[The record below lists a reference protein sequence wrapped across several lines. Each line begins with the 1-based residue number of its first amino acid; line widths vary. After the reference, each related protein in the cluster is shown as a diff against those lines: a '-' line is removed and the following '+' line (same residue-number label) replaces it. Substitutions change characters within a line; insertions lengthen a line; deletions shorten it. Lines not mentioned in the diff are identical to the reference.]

1 MKQNNIKN
9 IYRGDIIWVDLGEFP
24 GSHRQSGK
32 RPCLVVSTD
41 KGNGSVY
48 QVIPGTSK
56 KDKKDF
62 PVHVTV
68 KPEELQGMLKKETIF
83 MAEQLTSVS
92 EQQILMIVGNL
103 EQGSEAMIK
112 VEKAIKRQ
120 LELER
125 REI

>member
-1 MKQNNIKN
+1 MEKEKK
-9 IYRGDIIWVDLGEFP
+9 RKGDIVWVDLGEHP
-24 GSHRQSGK
+24 GTRIQSGRK
-32 RPCLVVSTD
+32 LCLIVSTD

-68 KPEELQGMLKKETIF
+68 KPEELQGMLKKETSF

>member
-1 MKQNNIKN
+1 MEKEKRQK
-9 IYRGDIIWVDLGEFP
+9 GDIVWVDLGEHP
-24 GSHRQSGK
+24 GTRIQSGRK
-32 RPCLVVSTD
+32 LCLIVSTN
-41 KGNGSVY
+41 KGSGSVY

-56 KDKKDF
+56 KEKKDF

-83 MAEQLTSVS
+83 MAEQLTIVS
-92 EQQILMIVGNL
+92 EQQILMIVGSL

-125 REI
+125 R

>member
-1 MKQNNIKN
+1 MEKEKK
-9 IYRGDIIWVDLGEFP
+9 RKGDIVWVDLGEHP
-24 GSHRQSGK
+24 GTRIQFGRK
-32 RPCLVVSTD
+32 LCLVVSTD

>member
-1 MKQNNIKN
+1 MEKDKS
-9 IYRGDIIWVDLGEFP
+9 RKGDIVWVDLGEHP
-24 GSHRQSGK
+24 GTRIQSGRK
-32 RPCLVVSTD
+32 LCLIVSTD

>member
-1 MKQNNIKN
+1 MEKEKK
-9 IYRGDIIWVDLGEFP
+9 RKGDIVWVDLGEHP
-24 GSHRQSGK
+24 GTRIQSGRK
-32 RPCLVVSTD
+32 LCLIVSTD

-68 KPEELQGMLKKETIF
+68 KPEELQGMSKKETIF

>member
-1 MKQNNIKN
+1 MKKEK
-9 IYRGDIIWVDLGEFP
+9 RRKGDIVWVDLGEHP
-24 GSHRQSGK
+24 GTRLQSGRK
-32 RPCLVVSTD
+32 LCLIVSTD

>member
-1 MKQNNIKN
+1 MEKEK
-9 IYRGDIIWVDLGEFP
+9 RRKGDIVWVDLGEHP
-24 GSHRQSGK
+24 GTRIQSGRK
-32 RPCLVVSTD
+32 LCLIVSTD

-103 EQGSEAMIK
+103 EQGSETMIK

>member
-1 MKQNNIKN
+1 MEKKKK
-9 IYRGDIIWVDLGEFP
+9 RKGDIVWVDLGEHP
-24 GSHRQSGK
+24 GTRIQSGRK
-32 RPCLVVSTD
+32 LCLIVSTD

-68 KPEELQGMLKKETIF
+68 QPEEIQGVLKKETIF
-83 MAEQLTSVS
+83 MAEQLTIVD
-92 EQQILMIVGNL
+92 ERQILMMVGNL
-103 EQGSEAMIK
+103 EPGSNAMVK
-112 VEKAIKRQ
+112 VERAMKRQ

>member
-1 MKQNNIKN
+1 MEKEK
-9 IYRGDIIWVDLGEFP
+9 RRKGDIVWVDLGEHP
-24 GSHRQSGK
+24 GTRIQSGRK
-32 RPCLVVSTD
+32 LCLIVSTD

-92 EQQILMIVGNL
+92 EQQISMIVGNL

>member
-1 MKQNNIKN
+1 MEKEK
-9 IYRGDIIWVDLGEFP
+9 RRKGDIVWVDLGEHP
-24 GSHRQSGK
+24 GTRIQSGRK
-32 RPCLVVSTD
+32 LCLIVSTD

-112 VEKAIKRQ
+112 WKKAIKRQ

>member
-1 MKQNNIKN
+1 MEKEKK
-9 IYRGDIIWVDLGEFP
+9 RKGDIVWVDLGEHP
-24 GSHRQSGK
+24 GTRIQSGRK
-32 RPCLVVSTD
+32 LCLIVSTD

-68 KPEELQGMLKKETIF
+68 QPEEIQGVLKKETIF
-83 MAEQLTSVS
+83 MAEQLTIVD
-92 EQQILMIVGNL
+92 ERQILMMVGNL
-103 EQGSEAMIK
+103 EPGSNAMVK
-112 VEKAIKRQ
+112 VERAMKRQ

>member
-1 MKQNNIKN
+1 
-9 IYRGDIIWVDLGEFP
+9 
-24 GSHRQSGK
+24 
-32 RPCLVVSTD
+32 
-41 KGNGSVY
+41 
-48 QVIPGTSK
+48 
-56 KDKKDF
+56 
-62 PVHVTV
+62 
-68 KPEELQGMLKKETIF
+68 MLKKETIF

>member
-1 MKQNNIKN
+1 MEKEK
-9 IYRGDIIWVDLGEFP
+9 RRKGDIVWVDLGEHP
-24 GSHRQSGK
+24 GTRIQSGRK
-32 RPCLVVSTD
+32 LCLIVSTD

-83 MAEQLTSVS
+83 IAEQLTSVS